1 MTAILNLHHARKIG
15 EQALPE
21 WQATDT
27 IMDLGCRTIPG
38 KGKHTCHHLF
48 PKSRVSYFHFPTGG
62 FFPTVVSQ
70 LLHLTVLILFK
81 LEGPRTLW

>member
-1 MTAILNLHHARKIG
+1 MAAILNLHHAHKIG
-15 EQALPE
+15 ERAFPE

-38 KGKHTCHHLF
+38 KGKHTCHHRF
-48 PKSRVSYFHFPTGG
+48 PKACVSYFYFPIRD

-70 LLHLTVLILFK
+70 LLHLTVMALFK

>member
-1 MTAILNLHHARKIG
+1 MAAILNLLHACKIG
-15 EQALPE
+15 ERAFPE

-38 KGKHTCHHLF
+38 KGKHTCHHLS
-48 PKSRVSYFHFPTGG
+48 PKSCVSYFHFPIGD

-70 LLHLTVLILFK
+70 LLDLIVLVLF
-81 LEGPRTLW
+81 